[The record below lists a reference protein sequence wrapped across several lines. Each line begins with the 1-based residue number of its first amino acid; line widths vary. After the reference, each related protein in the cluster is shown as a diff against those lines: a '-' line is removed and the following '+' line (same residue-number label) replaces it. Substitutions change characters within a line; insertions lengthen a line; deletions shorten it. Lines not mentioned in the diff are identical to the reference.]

1 MTESPIRD
9 LLDLL
14 HEEWL
19 PEDKKKD
26 FQDLVIELVE
36 NLTGDKNGKTDKG
49 DRFWS

>member
-1 MTESPIRD
+1 MTDSPIRD

-26 FQDLVIELVE
+26 LQDLVIELVE
-36 NLTGDKNGKTDKG
+36 NLTGGKGGKG
-49 DRFWS
+49 ERFFWS